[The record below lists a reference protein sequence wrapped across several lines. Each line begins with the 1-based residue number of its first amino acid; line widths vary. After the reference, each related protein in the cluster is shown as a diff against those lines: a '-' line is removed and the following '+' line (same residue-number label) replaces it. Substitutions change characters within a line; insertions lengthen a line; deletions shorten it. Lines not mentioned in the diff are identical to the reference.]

1 MLRVSVCAVA
11 VGAVMLLGPAAP
23 AAREGSQREMVR
35 VEGDRVLV
43 ETGTLTAVIEKG
55 SITSLRSRRTGE
67 EFIRPFDVS
76 QEAALQLL
84 YRSWDLVQL
93 NDRAPKEGEIR
104 CLQLSPDRAQVIFHC
119 WDGDGVIE
127 ISTDPESGD
136 LVIEPSAYSSRPGVV
151 SCRWVIRGLREDL
164 ELVAPVKQGLR
175 LPLDDPLI
183 KGSRWEWPMFWEAQL
198 AILQGDKSG
207 LWVHSQ
213 DTRFRYKA
221 LRVGSES
228 DAHALGLET
237 EAYGPVEGNLGAG
250 GVAWGVNV
258 YDGDWRVPAARYRD
272 WLWKAYDLAAEER
285 KRPAWLPTIT
295 LALSW
300 CPTDPDLLDALA
312 QRVPP
317 ERVLLHVP
325 NWRTDQYDENY
336 PAFVASD
343 EGKAFIRKARAMGF
357 HAAPHFNTVD
367 MDPTHPVYP
376 LLRDFQYRDLWSGRL
391 HGWGWADG
399 GYLSVPESNLAR
411 TKHRDKKVMVK
422 IHPGLAMWR
431 SVLGESIL
439 AAAQDLPLDTV
450 FTDVSLCVSNLQNAM
465 VEGMTPAE
473 GMLRLIRDVSS
484 LGDGLA
490 VGGEGL
496 NEITMQGLTFAQAHL
511 LTEDP
516 EQLKRPYA
524 CDLNQFLWGKLCRI
538 IGYTHCGG
546 QSETDRLVR
555 AVYDAQGAIPTL
567 TVGSAEEI
575 TSPTP
580 EVEEVLRKAG
590 R

>member
-1 MLRVSVCAVA
+1 MLRLILCAVA
-11 VGAVMLLGPAAP
+11 VGAVMLASPAA
-23 AAREGSQREMVR
+23 ARGDGSQREMVR
-35 VEGDRVLV
+35 VDGERVLV
-43 ETGTLTAVIEKG
+43 ETSTLSAVVEKG
-55 SITSLRSRRTGE
+55 FITSLRSRQTGE
-67 EFIRPFDVS
+67 ESIRPFDLGE
-76 QEAALQLL
+76 EAALQLL
-84 YRSWDLVQL
+84 YRSWELVQL
-93 NDRAPKEGEIR
+93 GDRPPKEGEIR
-104 CLQLSPDRAQVIFHC
+104 CIQLSPERAQVIFHG

-127 ISTDPESGD
+127 ISADAQTGD
-136 LVIEPSAYSSRPGVV
+136 LIIEPSAYGSRPGVV
-151 SCRWVIRGLREDL
+151 SCRWVLRGLRDDL
-164 ELVAPVKQGLR
+164 ELVAPVKQGLK

-198 AILQGDKSG
+198 AILQGAKSG
-207 LWVHSQ
+207 VWVHSE
-213 DTRFRYKA
+213 DARFKYKA

-228 DAHALGLET
+228 EAHALGFET
-237 EAYGPVEGNLGAG
+237 EAYGPVEDNLGAG
-250 GVAWGVNV
+250 GVAWRVNV
-258 YDGDWRVPAARYRD
+258 YEGNWRVPAARYRE
-272 WLWKAYDLAAEER
+272 WLWKAYDLAEAER
-285 KRPAWLPTIT
+285 KRPAWLPEVT

-312 QRVPP
+312 ERVPP
-317 ERVLLHVP
+317 QRVLLHVP

-336 PAFVASD
+336 PAFVASED
-343 EGKAFIRKARAMGF
+343 GKTFIRKARAMGF
-357 HAAPHFNTVD
+357 HVAPHFNTVD
-367 MDPTHPVYP
+367 MDPTNPVYS
-376 LLRDFQYRDLWSGRL
+376 LLRDFQYRDLWNGRL
-391 HGWGWADG
+391 HGWGWGEG

-439 AAAQDLPLDTV
+439 AAARDLPLDTV
-450 FTDVSLCVSNLQNAM
+450 FVDVSLCVSNLQNAL
-465 VEGMTPAE
+465 VEGVTPAE
-473 GMLRLIRDVSS
+473 GMRRLIRDVSS
-484 LGDGLA
+484 LGDGLV

-546 QSETDRLVR
+546 QSEMDTLVR
-555 AVYDAQGAIPTL
+555 RVYDAQGAIPTL
-567 TVGSAEEI
+567 TIGSAEEI
-575 TSPTP
+575 RKPSP